1 MSGSTMMQLMS
12 YSMLFQVI
20 SGNLWCGY
28 SPEWTSSYSRIS
40 FSPEHGYRG
49 INNQTVKHQDEYT
62 AVMKEEVTLT
72 LTATVG
78 GMLPPKPGDLML
90 LPSQVF
96 GQMFVRLNGEVVPDS
111 YLLVKEGQ
119 VSHKEM
125 QLTLEQGD
133 TVDLFTGHV
142 TREKISR
149 DAYASNR
156 HVIPGGFLEDVVFCV
171 LHQKYLTQ

>member
-1 MSGSTMMQLMS
+1 
-12 YSMLFQVI
+12 
-20 SGNLWCGY
+20 
-28 SPEWTSSYSRIS
+28 
-40 FSPEHGYRG
+40 
-49 INNQTVKHQDEYT
+49 
-62 AVMKEEVTLT
+62 MKEEVTLT

-119 VSHKEM
+119 VSHREM

-133 TVDLFTGHV
+133 TVDLFSGDHIIFKMDLLDSQARFQECV
-142 TREKISR
+142 
-149 DAYASNR
+149 
-156 HVIPGGFLEDVVFCV
+156 GGV
-171 LHQKYLTQ
+171 L

>member
-1 MSGSTMMQLMS
+1 M
-12 YSMLFQVI
+12 
-20 SGNLWCGY
+20 
-28 SPEWTSSYSRIS
+28 
-40 FSPEHGYRG
+40 
-49 INNQTVKHQDEYT
+49 

-90 LPSQVF
+90 LPSRVF
-96 GQMFVRLNGEVVPDS
+96 AQMFIRLNGEIVPES

-133 TVDLFTGHV
+133 IVDLFTGDSLII
-142 TREKISR
+142 TNNTISNV
-149 DAYASNR
+149 SS
-156 HVIPGGFLEDVVFCV
+156 VIPRSCDNRED
-171 LHQKYLTQ
+171 Q